1 MSINGVEWLLIFVVA
16 LILFGPKKLPE
27 LGKAVG
33 KSLREFK
40 KATNGLLNDNEKEA
54 EPKESKTGQEEVK
67 KTGQTEHERPKE
79 TEDKENKTVQAEM
92 KKTGQADHEPS
103 KETETKENKAVQE
116 QVKEP
121 NL

>member
-67 KTGQTEHERPKE
+67 KTSQTENKPKE
-79 TEDKENKTVQAEM
+79 TEDKENKTVQVEM
-92 KKTGQADHEPS
+92 KKTGQTDHEPS

-121 NL
+121 SL